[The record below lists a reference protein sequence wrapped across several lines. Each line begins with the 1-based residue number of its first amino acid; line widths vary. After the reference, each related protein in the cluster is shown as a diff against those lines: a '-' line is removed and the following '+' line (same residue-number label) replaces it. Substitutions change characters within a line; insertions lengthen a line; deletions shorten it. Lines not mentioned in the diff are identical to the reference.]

1 MLTGDR
7 VVLRTRLDSDVP
19 VLHAGLYDDIGTRV
33 LVSARPWQPLPVSQS
48 PFLPD
53 PADDAE
59 RRAVF
64 TVADL
69 ASDAPIGDAVL
80 WGIDSHNR
88 LGHLGMSLLPAW
100 RGRGCAG
107 DVVRLLCR
115 YGFQI
120 RGLHRLQLETL
131 SDQRRDDSY
140 GAGRRVPT
148 GGRAARQRLGDG
160 SVRGRGYFRPACRR
174 VEPLTGCPGTRQR
187 CSASSSRIAGGT
199 GRCRAC
205 SAAT

>member
-7 VVLRTRLDSDVP
+7 VVLRTRLDTDVP
-19 VLHAGLYDDIGTRV
+19 VLHAGLYDDIDTRL

-48 PFLPD
+48 PFLPE

-59 RRAVF
+59 RIAVF
-64 TVADL
+64 TVADP

-80 WGIDSHNR
+80 WGIDNHNR

-107 DVVRLLCR
+107 DIVRLLCR

-131 SDQRRDDSY
+131 STNTAMIRTALA
-140 GAGRRVPT
+140 AGF
-148 GGRAARQRLGDG
+148 RQEGVLR
-160 SVRGRGYFRPACRR
+160 S
-174 VEPLTGCPGTRQR
+174 
-187 CSASSSRIAGGT
+187 SAWVAGQFVDEVIFGLLVDEWNP
-199 GRCRAC
+199 
-205 SAAT
+205 